1 VFGTVEHVWYL
12 CSHFLICWYYACAR
26 CLIHIPSHAQ
36 SAHKH
41 MSYLTASIQ
50 SAKNS
55 IVGKSAFP
63 ATQCLLCVSKPSQN
77 MDVEKFRVRAEE
89 KS

>member
-1 VFGTVEHVWYL
+1 
-12 CSHFLICWYYACAR
+12 
-26 CLIHIPSHAQ
+26 
-36 SAHKH
+36 